1 MEAIQPACIPVNL
14 CFAANEKYAR
24 HLAAA
29 LYSVLKNRDTKRL
42 YDVLILHKDISEES
56 QKRILE
62 MEKEGN
68 VFIRFISMEQYE
80 KQVAYDVGAYYSV
93 ETNYRL
99 FLFGEMFAK
108 YDRILYLDCDLIV
121 EGDISGLYDVELGD
135 CEAAAVRSEDFR
147 LLSKI
152 KKPIFMDRFP
162 YNVDNYRTDALGMKT
177 PENYFNAGVLVMD
190 LKKVRQR
197 ITQKQVF
204 EILHRHNYYYNDQ
217 DVLNIVFDG
226 RVKNVDCRWNYM
238 TYIPE
243 QLAKENVNNRKLF
256 AELYRE
262 NPCIIQY
269 KCGKTMEQR
278 NESFRRPILEISKGN
293 GEKVCIKS
301 FILTTISPRLKESGK
316 I

>member
-177 PENYFNAGVLVMD
+177 PENYFIAGVLVMD

-262 NPCIIQY
+262 NPCIIHY
-269 KCGKTMEQR
+269 TSAEKPWNSETKVFGDRYWKYRKEMER
-278 NESFRRPILEISKGN
+278 KYE
-293 GEKVCIKS
+293 
-301 FILTTISPRLKESGK
+301 
-316 I
+316 

>member
-99 FLFGEMFAK
+99 FLFGEMFTK
-108 YDRILYLDCDLIV
+108 YDRIMYLDCDLIV

-190 LKKVRQR
+190 LKKCDKGLLRNRYLKFFIVII
-197 ITQKQVF
+197 ITT
-204 EILHRHNYYYNDQ
+204 
-217 DVLNIVFDG
+217 
-226 RVKNVDCRWNYM
+226 M
-238 TYIPE
+238 T
-243 QLAKENVNNRKLF
+243 R
-256 AELYRE
+256 
-262 NPCIIQY
+262 
-269 KCGKTMEQR
+269 M
-278 NESFRRPILEISKGN
+278 S
-293 GEKVCIKS
+293 
-301 FILTTISPRLKESGK
+301 
-316 I
+316 

>member
-24 HLAAA
+24 HLAVA

-256 AELYRE
+256 AEFYRE
-262 NPCIIQY
+262 NPCIIHY
-269 KCGKTMEQR
+269 TSAEKPWNSETKVFGDRYWKYRKEMER
-278 NESFRRPILEISKGN
+278 KYA
-293 GEKVCIKS
+293 
-301 FILTTISPRLKESGK
+301 
-316 I
+316 

>member
-121 EGDISGLYDVELGD
+121 EGDISGLYDVEIGD

-162 YNVDNYRTDALGMKT
+162 YNV
-177 PENYFNAGVLVMD
+177 
-190 LKKVRQR
+190 
-197 ITQKQVF
+197 
-204 EILHRHNYYYNDQ
+204 
-217 DVLNIVFDG
+217 
-226 RVKNVDCRWNYM
+226 
-238 TYIPE
+238 
-243 QLAKENVNNRKLF
+243 NN
-256 AELYRE
+256 
-262 NPCIIQY
+262 
-269 KCGKTMEQR
+269 
-278 NESFRRPILEISKGN
+278 
-293 GEKVCIKS
+293 
-301 FILTTISPRLKESGK
+301 
-316 I
+316 

>member
-1 MEAIQPACIPVNL
+1 
-14 CFAANEKYAR
+14 
-24 HLAAA
+24 
-29 LYSVLKNRDTKRL
+29 
-42 YDVLILHKDISEES
+42 
-56 QKRILE
+56 

-204 EILHRHNYYYNDQ
+204 EILHCHNYYYNDQ

-262 NPCIIQY
+262 NPCIIHY
-269 KCGKTMEQR
+269 TSAEKPWNSETKVFGDRYWKYRKEMER
-278 NESFRRPILEISKGN
+278 KYA
-293 GEKVCIKS
+293 
-301 FILTTISPRLKESGK
+301 
-316 I
+316 

>member
-1 MEAIQPACIPVNL
+1 M
-14 CFAANEKYAR
+14 
-24 HLAAA
+24 
-29 LYSVLKNRDTKRL
+29 KNRDTKRL

-256 AELYRE
+256 EELYRE
-262 NPCIIQY
+262 NPCIIHY
-269 KCGKTMEQR
+269 TSAEKPWNSETKVFGDRYWKYRKEMER
-278 NESFRRPILEISKGN
+278 KYA
-293 GEKVCIKS
+293 
-301 FILTTISPRLKESGK
+301 
-316 I
+316 

>member
-152 KKPIFMDRFP
+152 HTPIFMDRFP

-217 DVLNIVFDG
+217 DVLNIVFAG
-226 RVKNVDCRWNYM
+226 R
-238 TYIPE
+238 
-243 QLAKENVNNRKLF
+243 
-256 AELYRE
+256 
-262 NPCIIQY
+262 
-269 KCGKTMEQR
+269 
-278 NESFRRPILEISKGN
+278 
-293 GEKVCIKS
+293 
-301 FILTTISPRLKESGK
+301 
-316 I
+316 

>member
-204 EILHRHNYYYNDQ
+204 EILHCHNYYYNDQ
-217 DVLNIVFDG
+217 DVLNMLFDG
-226 RVKNVDCRWNYM
+226 RVHPVDFRWNY
-238 TYIPE
+238 TTFVAGHLQSGNCNSE
-243 QLAKENVNNRKLF
+243 KLF
-256 AELYRE
+256 ADLQRE
-262 NPCIIQY
+262 NPAIIHY
-269 KCGKTMEQR
+269 VGRRKPWTTGEILRERYEEYREKLENRIKHRISR
-278 NESFRRPILEISKGN
+278 NLE
-293 GEKVCIKS
+293 
-301 FILTTISPRLKESGK
+301 
-316 I
+316 

>member
-226 RVKNVDCRWNYM
+226 RVKNVDCRWNYS
-238 TYIPE
+238 
-243 QLAKENVNNRKLF
+243 RKDSLSKT
-256 AELYRE
+256 
-262 NPCIIQY
+262 
-269 KCGKTMEQR
+269 KCT
-278 NESFRRPILEISKGN
+278 SFPYE
-293 GEKVCIKS
+293 
-301 FILTTISPRLKESGK
+301 
-316 I
+316 